1 MFLLGT
7 DWIRK
12 EKVNIDFR
20 DDVMNVEKNGKEYDI
35 PISYLEEE
43 RYSDSEEE
51 YEEEMLRSARC

>member
-1 MFLLGT
+1 
-7 DWIRK
+7 
-12 EKVNIDFR
+12 
-20 DDVMNVEKNGKEYDI
+20 MNVEKNGKEYDI